1 MVFQGS
7 RGGHSVTL
15 VGSSLVIFGGEG
27 AKRSLLNDLHI
38 LDLETLTWDEI
49 ETVYDVLCNFKVF
62 VCQYPRTCAFTIFCL
77 LCIVQLNSS
86 PY

>member
-49 ETVYDVLCNFKVF
+49 ETVYDILCNFKVL
-62 VCQYPRTCAFTIFCL
+62 VCQSMNLCFYNIL
-77 LCIVQLNSS
+77 LNLH
-86 PY
+86 